1 MFQEERQERI
11 LSMLRENQSIR
22 IAHLAMQ
29 LGVTRET
36 IRKDLYELEQQGH
49 IKKVHGGALL
59 NKTNA
64 EPSYTKRSQTNP
76 ALKEQIAAKAAEYV
90 EDGDSIY
97 IDIGTTTLLLAQK
110 LKQRNKLTV
119 ITNSIPVAAELG
131 NHPGAKVIMCGGEVR
146 GEELA
151 LSGPLAIQS
160 LQNIYIDKAF
170 IGIGGL
176 SIESG
181 FTDYHIGESEIRKMM
196 LAHAKERYALMDH
209 SKAFI
214 TAFYKTASAQELDFV
229 ITDQQ
234 THSNIVKYLTDN
246 GVEVIIAG

>member
-1 MFQEERQERI
+1 MFQQERQERI
-11 LSMLRENQSIR
+11 LSLLRENQSIR

-36 IRKDLYELEQQGH
+36 IRKDLYELEQQGF
-49 IKKVHGGALL
+49 IKKVHGGAML

-64 EPSYTKRSQTNP
+64 EPSYTKRSQTNT
-76 ALKEQIAAKAAEYV
+76 AEKERIAAKAAEFV

-97 IDIGTTTLLLAQK
+97 IDIGTTTLLFAQK
-110 LKQRNKLTV
+110 LKQRNQLTV
-119 ITNSIPVAAELG
+119 ITNSIPVAAEMA
-131 NHPGAKVIMCGGEVR
+131 NSPGVKVIMCGGEVR

-170 IGIGGL
+170 IGVGGL

-181 FTDYHIGESEIRKMM
+181 FTDYYISESEVRKMM
-196 LAHAKERYALMDH
+196 LAHAKERFALMDH
-209 SKAFI
+209 SKAYI
-214 TAFYKTASAQELDFV
+214 TAFYKTASVQDLDTV
-229 ITDQQ
+229 ITDEQ
-234 THSNIVKYLTDN
+234 TQPNIIKYLTDN
-246 GVEVIIAG
+246 GIEVILA